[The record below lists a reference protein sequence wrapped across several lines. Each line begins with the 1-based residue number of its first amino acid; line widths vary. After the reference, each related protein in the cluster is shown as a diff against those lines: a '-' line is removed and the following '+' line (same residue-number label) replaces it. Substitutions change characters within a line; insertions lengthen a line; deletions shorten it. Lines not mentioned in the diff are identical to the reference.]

1 MESNIYQR
9 ADGHYEMPLPFR
21 NSSPNLANNR
31 SQAEKRLEHLKS
43 KFRRDCSYKED
54 YGSFMSEMISEG
66 YAEEVPVDQIGHFN
80 AWCIPYYGV

>member
-1 MESNIYQR
+1 MMESNIYQR
-9 ADGHYEMPLPFR
+9 ADGHYEMLLPFR

-43 KFRRDCSYKED
+43 KFRRNCSYKED
-54 YGSFMSEMISEG
+54 YVSFMSEMISEG

-80 AWCIPYYGV
+80 A